1 MIEYVIIQANIIVLN
16 DDKHFKLGSPEA
28 VRGYWESFIDQQADE
43 DGFVSYPCRKQNM
56 KIIATGTYPDLPGA
70 DKEHIAEIKK
80 LKKKLKKQNKGAK

>member
-1 MIEYVIIQANIIVLN
+1 
-16 DDKHFKLGSPEA
+16 
-28 VRGYWESFIDQQADE
+28 
-43 DGFVSYPCRKQNM
+43 M